1 MPLARR
7 CALWSRSG
15 LLAPAWLS
23 RRAWSDTSKREL
35 QPVANAWSATV
46 AALVAYQGLHVAVL
60 VVMAAYLIARAW
72 SERLAPDSRATLDN
86 VVLLWHYSA
95 AQGIV
100 ITLLVQW
107 LPRIVN

>member
-1 MPLARR
+1 
-7 CALWSRSG
+7 
-15 LLAPAWLS
+15 
-23 RRAWSDTSKREL
+23 
-35 QPVANAWSATV
+35 
-46 AALVAYQGLHVAVL
+46 
-60 VVMAAYLIARAW
+60 MAAYLIARSW
-72 SERLAPDSRATLDN
+72 SERLASNSRATLDN